1 MSRLGSLSPAALQ
14 AMFNPDAGDTLAVL
28 ITITGTGI
36 SPAIRIADN
45 YTGRIASL
53 TTDDEVIYGVVS
65 RGQNYVFLPFQI
77 SLPTEE
83 TESAPRCQI
92 TINDVTRYLIPVIR
106 QATTALNVTIELVLT
121 STPDIVEA
129 SFGGFLMSG
138 ISYNAN
144 TITADLNVES
154 LAIEPFPQHTF
165 TPSYFPGLF

>member
-14 AMFNPDAGDTLAVL
+14 AMFSPDASDTLAVL
-28 ITITGTGI
+28 LTISGAGMTTV
-36 SPAIRIADN
+36 RVADN
-45 YTGRIASL
+45 YTQRIAGL
-53 TTDDEVIYGVVS
+53 TTDDEVVYGIPS
-65 RGQNYVFLPFQI
+65 RGNNYIFIPFSI

-83 TESAPRCQI
+83 TEAAPRCQI
-92 TINDVTRYLIPVIR
+92 SINDVTRYLIPTIR
-106 QATTALNVTIELVLT
+106 TATTALNVTIELVLT
-121 STPDIVEA
+121 ETPDVVEA

-154 LAIEPFPQHTF
+154 LAIEPFPAHTF

>member
-14 AMFNPDAGDTLAVL
+14 AMFNPDASDTLAVL
-28 ITITGTGI
+28 LTITGAGI
-36 SPAIRIADN
+36 TTPIRITDN
-45 YTGRIASL
+45 YTQRITSL
-53 TTDDEVIYGVVS
+53 TTDDEVIYGIVS
-65 RGQNYVFLPFQI
+65 RGNNYIFLPFQI
-77 SLPTEE
+77 TLPTEE
-83 TESAPRCQI
+83 TEAAPRCQI

-121 STPDIVEA
+121 ATPNTVEA

-154 LAIEPFPQHTF
+154 LAIEPFPAHTF
-165 TPSYFPGLF
+165 TPSYFPGLY

>member
-53 TTDDEVIYGVVS
+53 TTDDEVVYGVVS

-121 STPDIVEA
+121 STPDVVEA